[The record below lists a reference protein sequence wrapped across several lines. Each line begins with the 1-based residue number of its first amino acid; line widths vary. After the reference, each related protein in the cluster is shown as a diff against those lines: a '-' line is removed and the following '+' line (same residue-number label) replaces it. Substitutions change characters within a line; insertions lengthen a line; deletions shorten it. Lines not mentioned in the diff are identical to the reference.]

1 MMRFLLDVAAALS
14 AGLIVLFTG
23 IVLTVAIF
31 PTARDGLV
39 REIVRSFNQSANQT
53 ANQGDQP

>member
-39 REIVRSFNQSANQT
+39 REIVRSFNQSANQ
-53 ANQGDQP
+53 GDQP